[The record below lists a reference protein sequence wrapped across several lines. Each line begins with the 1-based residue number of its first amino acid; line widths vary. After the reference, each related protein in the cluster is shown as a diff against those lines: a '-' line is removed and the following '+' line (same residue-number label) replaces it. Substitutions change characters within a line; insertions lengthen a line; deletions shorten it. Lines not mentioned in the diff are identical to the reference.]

1 MPTLS
6 RCGEAL
12 PESRAGQ
19 VSEPP
24 PSPPLRKGHNRAE
37 PMATLRAAGQ
47 YAGGVE
53 LSLQK
58 EYTENKHIALV
69 AEILPQNGAE

>member
-1 MPTLS
+1 
-6 RCGEAL
+6 
-12 PESRAGQ
+12 
-19 VSEPP
+19 
-24 PSPPLRKGHNRAE
+24 
-37 PMATLRAAGQ
+37 MATLRAAGQ